1 MAGATVSVSTG
12 AMSTLLPKLSLLI
25 QGEYKHLKGVKGG
38 ISFLKDELS
47 SMHTLLVKLANNE
60 EKLDDQVK
68 DWRNKV
74 RELSYDIEDC
84 IDLFMHKVSSSN
96 AKASL
101 VQKTAAKIRKLWSR
115 HKIANLI
122 EELKARVIEESDRR
136 LRYNFDEVADKFGH
150 VQIDPRLPA
159 LYVEAEKLVGIDGPR
174 EKIIKWLEKDESRKL
189 KIVSIVGFGGLGKT
203 TLANQV
209 YHKIKGQ
216 FDCSSFVPIS
226 RNPNTTKILAD
237 MLKELGSDV
246 DTSDDQR
253 QLISKLRTF
262 LKHKRYLIIVDDIWS
277 TQAWELVKCAL
288 PENNLCSRIILT
300 TRNTDVAS
308 SCCSSLAGYIHNIQ
322 PLNEQDSQKLF
333 FKRIFGDKSAC
344 PPYLEQVSHGIISKC
359 HGLPLAIISI
369 ASLLAGKS
377 RLKEQW
383 EQVYNSIGCLK
394 NLVRLLVN
402 EFVKLPNEV
411 GDLQALQQLSFAGN
425 YNSIVFVEQLK
436 RLANLREIG
445 ILLHGSA
452 QLGDRDMARFME
464 ALKSSLAVMGKQGL
478 QSLQI
483 SYGHD
488 MVIGEKLMD
497 LLCYSP
503 CLRKLV
509 IDSSRISRLSK
520 QMALLVNLRHLDI
533 GVSNIKQG
541 NLCVLGSIPTL
552 LFVRL
557 FVKNGPDERLA
568 ISSHQFQCL
577 KQFIFISYG
586 GGLEMLFLQEAMPE
600 LRRLSLSFSAEETDC
615 KMGFEFSFKH
625 LASLEHLNV
634 RINCNDATRSRV
646 ETAEASVRN
655 AASAH
660 PGCPRIEI
668 IRKYE
673 NCMRDDKVDKEILK
687 DIDGHEVISNV
698 GSLTVNERI
707 LLALHFTQ
715 RVEVHGKYLIIVD
728 DIWSTKAWEFV
739 KSALPDNN
747 LCSRII
753 TTTRDT
759 NVATSC
765 CYTVAGHIHN
775 IQPLSEQDSR
785 ELFLKRVFRDVSA
798 CPPYLEEVS
807 CGIIRKCHGLPLAI
821 ISVASLLVG
830 KPNIVEQWEE
840 VYNSIGS
847 AFTQQGMTDILL
859 LSYYDLPHYLK
870 TCLLYLSMFPEDYM
884 IEREVLIWRW
894 IAEGF
899 ISKVKG
905 LRLDQVAENY
915 FNDLVNRSMIQPIDI
930 QYDGRA
936 NVGPDLQTLHCLR
949 VLVFENCHG
958 IGTQH
963 IKHLE
968 SFFRLAYL
976 SISSDGITELPEQIG
991 DLKYLQTL
999 DIRRSGIKKLPPTIG
1014 RLQNLARL
1022 LVGNDVEL
1030 PNEIGDL
1037 QALQEL
1043 SDAGKYDS
1051 IKFVQE
1057 LRRLTRLSVL
1067 RIMLHDSNKLG
1078 DHNTENYEESLNIK
1092 QEELLIKLN
1101 SQHAP
1106 EERLIISSQQI
1117 RCLKGFEF
1125 GSYYHGGGLEM
1136 L

>member
-47 SMHTLLVKLANNE
+47 SMHTLLVKLANKE
-60 EKLDDQVK
+60 EKLDVQVK

-84 IDLFMHKVSSSN
+84 IDLFMHKVSGSN

-174 EKIIKWLEKDESRKL
+174 EKIIEWLEKDESRKL

-209 YHKIKGQ
+209 YHNIKGQ

-246 DTSDDQR
+246 DTSYDQR

-288 PENNLCSRIILT
+288 PENNLCSRIIST
-300 TRNTDVAS
+300 TRNADVAT

-322 PLNEQDSQKLF
+322 PLNEHDSQKLF

-383 EQVYNSIGCLK
+383 EQVYNSIGFAFSHQGIRDILLLSYYDLPIHLKTCLLYLSLFPEDYEIGTEELIWRWIAEGFISEVKGQTLDQVAENYFNDLVNRSMIQPVDIKYDGRADACKLHDMVLDLIISLSTQENFTTIVEGQQYKCSSNKIRRISIHSKCLEDEVMQEIMTNCSQVRSISFYGLEDQETSLLPTLNSLRVLAFENRYHLGSKSIKHLGRFFQLTYLRINSPGIYELPEQIGGLQNLLTLDIRGSRVEKLPSTIGCLK
-394 NLVRLLVN
+394 NLVRLLVYGY
-402 EFVKLPNEV
+402 VKLPNEI
-411 GDLQALQQLSFAGN
+411 GDLQALQQLSHADN
-425 YNSIVFVEQLK
+425 YNSIVFVEELK
-436 RLANLREIG
+436 RLANLREID
-445 ILLHGSA
+445 IKLHGSA
-452 QLGDRDMARFME
+452 RLGDQDMARYME

-478 QSLQI
+478 QSLEI
-483 SYGHD
+483 RYD
-488 MVIGEKLMD
+488 DTVIGEKLMD
-497 LLCYSP
+497 LFCYSP

-509 IDSSRISRLSK
+509 IDNCKISRLSK

-533 GVSNIKQG
+533 GVSSIKQDD
-541 NLCVLGSIPTL
+541 LCVLGSIPTL

-557 FVKNGPDERLA
+557 FVVCGPDERLA
-568 ISSHQFQCL
+568 ISGHQFQCL
-577 KQFIFISYG
+577 KEFIFISYG

-600 LRRLSLSFSAEETDC
+600 LRWLSLYFCAEETDC

-625 LASLEHLNV
+625 LASLEHLQVTIDCRN
-634 RINCNDATRSRV
+634 ATRSWV

-668 IRKYE
+668 IRKFE
-673 NCMRDDKVDKEILK
+673 DCMRDDEVDKEEILK
-687 DIDGHEVISNV
+687 DIDGHEV
-698 GSLTVNERI
+698 
-707 LLALHFTQ
+707 AL
-715 RVEVHGKYLIIVD
+715 
-728 DIWSTKAWEFV
+728 
-739 KSALPDNN
+739 
-747 LCSRII
+747 
-753 TTTRDT
+753 
-759 NVATSC
+759 
-765 CYTVAGHIHN
+765 
-775 IQPLSEQDSR
+775 R
-785 ELFLKRVFRDVSA
+785 E
-798 CPPYLEEVS
+798 
-807 CGIIRKCHGLPLAI
+807 I
-821 ISVASLLVG
+821 
-830 KPNIVEQWEE
+830 
-840 VYNSIGS
+840 
-847 AFTQQGMTDILL
+847 
-859 LSYYDLPHYLK
+859 
-870 TCLLYLSMFPEDYM
+870 
-884 IEREVLIWRW
+884 
-894 IAEGF
+894 
-899 ISKVKG
+899 
-905 LRLDQVAENY
+905 
-915 FNDLVNRSMIQPIDI
+915 
-930 QYDGRA
+930 
-936 NVGPDLQTLHCLR
+936 
-949 VLVFENCHG
+949 
-958 IGTQH
+958 
-963 IKHLE
+963 
-968 SFFRLAYL
+968 
-976 SISSDGITELPEQIG
+976 
-991 DLKYLQTL
+991 
-999 DIRRSGIKKLPPTIG
+999 
-1014 RLQNLARL
+1014 
-1022 LVGNDVEL
+1022 
-1030 PNEIGDL
+1030 
-1037 QALQEL
+1037 
-1043 SDAGKYDS
+1043 
-1051 IKFVQE
+1051 
-1057 LRRLTRLSVL
+1057 
-1067 RIMLHDSNKLG
+1067 
-1078 DHNTENYEESLNIK
+1078 
-1092 QEELLIKLN
+1092 
-1101 SQHAP
+1101 
-1106 EERLIISSQQI
+1106 
-1117 RCLKGFEF
+1117 
-1125 GSYYHGGGLEM
+1125 
-1136 L
+1136 

>member
-1 MAGATVSVSTG
+1 M
-12 AMSTLLPKLSLLI
+12 
-25 QGEYKHLKGVKGG
+25 
-38 ISFLKDELS
+38 FF
-47 SMHTLLVKLANNE
+47 SMLT
-60 EKLDDQVK
+60 
-68 DWRNKV
+68 
-74 RELSYDIEDC
+74 
-84 IDLFMHKVSSSN
+84 
-96 AKASL
+96 
-101 VQKTAAKIRKLWSR
+101 
-115 HKIANLI
+115 
-122 EELKARVIEESDRR
+122 
-136 LRYNFDEVADKFGH
+136 
-150 VQIDPRLPA
+150 
-159 LYVEAEKLVGIDGPR
+159 
-174 EKIIKWLEKDESRKL
+174 
-189 KIVSIVGFGGLGKT
+189 
-203 TLANQV
+203 
-209 YHKIKGQ
+209 
-216 FDCSSFVPIS
+216 
-226 RNPNTTKILAD
+226 
-237 MLKELGSDV
+237 
-246 DTSDDQR
+246 
-253 QLISKLRTF
+253 
-262 LKHKRYLIIVDDIWS
+262 RYLIIVDDIWS

-383 EQVYNSIGCLK
+383 EQRITRIHREELIWRWIAEGFISEVKGQTLDQVAENYLNDLVNRSMIQPVDIKYDGRADACKLHDMVLDLIISLSTQENFTTIVEGQQYKCSSNKIRRISIHSKCLEDEVMQEIMTNCLQVRSISFYGLQDQETSLLPTLNSLRVLAFENWHRRGSKSIKHLGRFFQLTYLRINSRGIYELPEQIGGLQNLLTLDIRGSSVEKLPSTIGCLK

-436 RLANLREIG
+436 RLANLREID

-483 SYGHD
+483 SYDHD

-568 ISSHQFQCL
+568 ISSHQFRCL
-577 KQFIFISYG
+577 KQFIFVSYG

-687 DIDGHEVISNV
+687 DIDGHEV
-698 GSLTVNERI
+698 
-707 LLALHFTQ
+707 
-715 RVEVHGKYLIIVD
+715 
-728 DIWSTKAWEFV
+728 
-739 KSALPDNN
+739 
-747 LCSRII
+747 
-753 TTTRDT
+753 
-759 NVATSC
+759 
-765 CYTVAGHIHN
+765 
-775 IQPLSEQDSR
+775 
-785 ELFLKRVFRDVSA
+785 
-798 CPPYLEEVS
+798 
-807 CGIIRKCHGLPLAI
+807 
-821 ISVASLLVG
+821 
-830 KPNIVEQWEE
+830 
-840 VYNSIGS
+840 
-847 AFTQQGMTDILL
+847 
-859 LSYYDLPHYLK
+859 
-870 TCLLYLSMFPEDYM
+870 
-884 IEREVLIWRW
+884 
-894 IAEGF
+894 
-899 ISKVKG
+899 
-905 LRLDQVAENY
+905 
-915 FNDLVNRSMIQPIDI
+915 
-930 QYDGRA
+930 
-936 NVGPDLQTLHCLR
+936 
-949 VLVFENCHG
+949 
-958 IGTQH
+958 
-963 IKHLE
+963 
-968 SFFRLAYL
+968 
-976 SISSDGITELPEQIG
+976 
-991 DLKYLQTL
+991 
-999 DIRRSGIKKLPPTIG
+999 
-1014 RLQNLARL
+1014 
-1022 LVGNDVEL
+1022 
-1030 PNEIGDL
+1030 
-1037 QALQEL
+1037 
-1043 SDAGKYDS
+1043 
-1051 IKFVQE
+1051 
-1057 LRRLTRLSVL
+1057 VL
-1067 RIMLHDSNKLG
+1067 REI
-1078 DHNTENYEESLNIK
+1078 
-1092 QEELLIKLN
+1092 
-1101 SQHAP
+1101 
-1106 EERLIISSQQI
+1106 
-1117 RCLKGFEF
+1117 
-1125 GSYYHGGGLEM
+1125 
-1136 L
+1136 

>member
-1 MAGATVSVSTG
+1 MAGAIVSVSTG
-12 AMSTLLPKLSLLI
+12 ALSTLLPKLSLLI
-25 QGEYKHLKGVKGG
+25 QGEYKLLKGVKGG
-38 ISFLKDELS
+38 ISFLRDELT

-60 EKLDDQVK
+60 EKLDEQVK

-84 IDLFMHKVSSSN
+84 IDLFLHKVSSSN

-101 VQKTAAKIRKLWSR
+101 VRKTAAKIRKLWSR

-136 LRYNFDEVADKFGH
+136 SRYNFDEVADKFSH

-174 EKIIKWLEKDESRKL
+174 EKIIRWLEKDKSLKL
-189 KIVSIVGFGGLGKT
+189 KIVCIVGFGGLGKT

-216 FDCSSFVPIS
+216 FDCFSFVPVS
-226 RNPNTTKILAD
+226 RNPNILKILAD
-237 MLKELGSDV
+237 MLKELGSNV

-262 LKHKRYLIIVDDIWS
+262 LEHQSKRYLIIVDDIWS

-383 EQVYNSIGCLK
+383 EQVYNSIGFAFSHQGIRDILLLSYYDLPINLKTCLLYLSVFPEDYKIHRKELIWRWIAEGFISEVKGQTLDQIADNYFNDLVNRSMIQPFDIKYDGRADACKLHDMVLDLIISLSTQENFTTIMEGQQYKCSSNKIRRLSVHSKYLEDEVMQEIMTNCSQVRSISFYKLQDQEISLLSTLNSLRVLAFNNSHHLGNKSIKYLGRFFQLTYLSIASRGITDLPEQIGGLQNLLTLDIRGSSVEKLPSTIGCLK

-436 RLANLREIG
+436 RLANLREID

-483 SYGHD
+483 SYDHD

-568 ISSHQFQCL
+568 ISSHQFRCL
-577 KQFIFISYG
+577 KQFIFVSYG

-668 IRKYE
+668 ICE
-673 NCMRDDKVDKEILK
+673 
-687 DIDGHEVISNV
+687 
-698 GSLTVNERI
+698 
-707 LLALHFTQ
+707 
-715 RVEVHGKYLIIVD
+715 
-728 DIWSTKAWEFV
+728 
-739 KSALPDNN
+739 
-747 LCSRII
+747 
-753 TTTRDT
+753 
-759 NVATSC
+759 
-765 CYTVAGHIHN
+765 
-775 IQPLSEQDSR
+775 
-785 ELFLKRVFRDVSA
+785 
-798 CPPYLEEVS
+798 
-807 CGIIRKCHGLPLAI
+807 
-821 ISVASLLVG
+821 
-830 KPNIVEQWEE
+830 
-840 VYNSIGS
+840 
-847 AFTQQGMTDILL
+847 ILL
-859 LSYYDLPHYLK
+859 LL
-870 TCLLYLSMFPEDYM
+870 
-884 IEREVLIWRW
+884 
-894 IAEGF
+894 
-899 ISKVKG
+899 
-905 LRLDQVAENY
+905 
-915 FNDLVNRSMIQPIDI
+915 
-930 QYDGRA
+930 
-936 NVGPDLQTLHCLR
+936 
-949 VLVFENCHG
+949 
-958 IGTQH
+958 
-963 IKHLE
+963 
-968 SFFRLAYL
+968 
-976 SISSDGITELPEQIG
+976 
-991 DLKYLQTL
+991 
-999 DIRRSGIKKLPPTIG
+999 
-1014 RLQNLARL
+1014 
-1022 LVGNDVEL
+1022 
-1030 PNEIGDL
+1030 
-1037 QALQEL
+1037 
-1043 SDAGKYDS
+1043 
-1051 IKFVQE
+1051 
-1057 LRRLTRLSVL
+1057 
-1067 RIMLHDSNKLG
+1067 
-1078 DHNTENYEESLNIK
+1078 
-1092 QEELLIKLN
+1092 LLI
-1101 SQHAP
+1101 A
-1106 EERLIISSQQI
+1106 
-1117 RCLKGFEF
+1117 
-1125 GSYYHGGGLEM
+1125 
-1136 L
+1136 